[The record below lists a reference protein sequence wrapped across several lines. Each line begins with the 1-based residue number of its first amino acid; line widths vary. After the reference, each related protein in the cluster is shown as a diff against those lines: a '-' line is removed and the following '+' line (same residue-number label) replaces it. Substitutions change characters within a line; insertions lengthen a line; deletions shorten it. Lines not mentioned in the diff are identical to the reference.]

1 MVLTQKAFCL
11 CLISGE
17 RYIQSLW
24 RPRRNFY
31 HAIGTGWL
39 IFGSLT
45 NFTWHFD
52 TVGQQGMIT
61 ITNIH
66 FFSTSSVIAK
76 WRNRHFCWRS
86 TAADLVLKAKYCL
99 NEKYRLSVFFTETFQ
114 LIWSSKSYVPLC
126 VRTIYQTWTIVLDRH
141 GEPYS
146 RVGIIHRYTTLQL

>member
-17 RYIQSLW
+17 RYTQSLW

-61 ITNIH
+61 ITYIH
-66 FFSTSSVIAK
+66 FFQRLRLSQNEETDIFVG
-76 WRNRHFCWRS
+76 WHFCS

-114 LIWSSKSYVPLC
+114 LIWSSRSYVPLC
-126 VRTIYQTWTIVLDRH
+126 VRTIYQTWTIVLDEILVL
-141 GEPYS
+141 GN
-146 RVGIIHRYTTLQL
+146 VGFF